1 MAKQSRPGQ
10 DKAAVKTGDK
20 VDQARAARVATKG
33 RAAAIPNRPPGIQPF
48 RTRLPYSDWDTTWWA
63 VTRRASRVAARRRP
77 ALAVG
82 AVPVDGA
89 IDPVAAYACKHG
101 CRRRRDRLRLQVA
114 ALAWRQVS
122 AVVERKNELQSARR
136 RRCHDD
142 KVTFRKT
149 NSSPLAGG
157 DAVTTKSHFAKRTR
171 GRNRRALPG
180 VAAESHFAKRVRED
194 RCRVLPGVAAESHF
208 AKRVRGDRCRGLPGV
223 AAESH
228 FATADQR
235 RTPSDLDATRARN
248 AGEFV

>member
-1 MAKQSRPGQ
+1 M
-10 DKAAVKTGDK
+10 
-20 VDQARAARVATKG
+20 
-33 RAAAIPNRPPGIQPF
+33 
-48 RTRLPYSDWDTTWWA
+48 
-63 VTRRASRVAARRRP
+63 AARRRP

-149 NSSPLAGG
+149 NSRAQSPSVAGCG
-157 DAVTTKSHFAKRTR
+157 SRVAFRKTSPRGSMPSVAGCGSRVAFRKTSPWGSMPRVAGCGSRVAFRNSGSASDPLRSRRHARKKR
-171 GRNRRALPG
+171 GRICKSFVFSNSALRNVRRRASG
-180 VAAESHFAKRVRED
+180 AAERGPRQATSRIFT
-194 RCRVLPGVAAESHF
+194 AASRSTETS
-208 AKRVRGDRCRGLPGV
+208 C
-223 AAESH
+223 E
-228 FATADQR
+228 
-235 RTPSDLDATRARN
+235 TPRSAMVTP
-248 AGEFV
+248 

>member
-1 MAKQSRPGQ
+1 M
-10 DKAAVKTGDK
+10 
-20 VDQARAARVATKG
+20 
-33 RAAAIPNRPPGIQPF
+33 
-48 RTRLPYSDWDTTWWA
+48 
-63 VTRRASRVAARRRP
+63 
-77 ALAVG
+77 
-82 AVPVDGA
+82 DGA

-248 AGEFV
+248 AGEFVNHLYFQIPPCETFDGGRPAPPNAGRVRRLRGFSPPPRGRPRPAARRHAPPW